1 MVTVTNRTAASS
13 SSSSSRTTV
22 SSSSCANISVHNT
35 KKIQKNLHK
44 EPWRPGHT
52 GISPKEQMALE
63 QSILKRIE
71 DTCGCTN
78 HFPRLYKPF
87 QNNTMI
93 STNVGTPWYPMSHP
107 PVGFQEDDV
116 IEQVGT
122 IIQCL
127 HKSRVRHLDLMQAT
141 ESCKN
146 MAVQHNTRTNTYTIA
161 LFDFDMAAMD
171 EIFQS
176 PKLQKLSDQ
185 VAINFN
191 EYLSIQHRHMMTEC
205 LGFIKNY
212 NQTNLIRLQHQ
223 WYSKLNNDDDA

>member
-1 MVTVTNRTAASS
+1 MA
-13 SSSSSRTTV
+13 
-22 SSSSCANISVHNT
+22 
-35 KKIQKNLHK
+35 
-44 EPWRPGHT
+44 
-52 GISPKEQMALE
+52 EQMTLE
-63 QSILKRIE
+63 QSILKRIKH
-71 DTCGCTN
+71 TCGCTN
-78 HFPRLYKPF
+78 HFPRLFKPF

-107 PVGFQEDDV
+107 PVGLQEDDA
-116 IEQVGT
+116 IEQAGT

-146 MAVQHNTRTNTYTIA
+146 MAVQHNTSTNTYTIA

-205 LGFIKNY
+205 LCF
-212 NQTNLIRLQHQ
+212 
-223 WYSKLNNDDDA
+223 

>member
-1 MVTVTNRTAASS
+1 
-13 SSSSSRTTV
+13 
-22 SSSSCANISVHNT
+22 
-35 KKIQKNLHK
+35 
-44 EPWRPGHT
+44 
-52 GISPKEQMALE
+52 
-63 QSILKRIE
+63 
-71 DTCGCTN
+71 
-78 HFPRLYKPF
+78 
-87 QNNTMI
+87 MI
-93 STNVGTPWYPMSHP
+93 STNNVGTPWYPISHP
-107 PVGFQEDDV
+107 PVGLQADDA

-122 IIQCL
+122 IIQRL
-127 HKSRVRHLDLMQAT
+127 HKSCVRHLDLMQAT
-141 ESCKN
+141 ELCKN
-146 MAVQHNTRTNTYTIA
+146 MAPVQHNTSTNTYTIA